1 MNAPI
6 RLSKTSAP
14 RHSGISPLMLD
25 PLVVPDR
32 DPIRGIIPID
42 KLTADLLVEVP
53 KGAEFRNSLSIQL
66 FINNDFE
73 DPDNFIGDPVDLASF
88 DLTDPTL
95 VKFDLFYKTT
105 EFPAQGANV
114 TVSLNYF
121 LFDTASESGVAAGL
135 PLSVRFDRQPAGGDE
150 LPPIAFTDEQLSGI
164 TASDLDVDGKL
175 NTIVDPYHL
184 GEEGD
189 LVELWLGDSATN
201 GSYLAPTYPVTD
213 PRLQLPVSFTRE
225 QLDAVGDAQA
235 MYFGYRVTDFAG
247 NVSPVSN
254 LTAIDVFINLPTL
267 DPPVVPEAAD
277 GLVTYNDANPSVT
290 VEIPRYDGA
299 ALNDAIVVLW
309 GGLPTNPH
317 ALTQADMDRD
327 PLLPVAYIEVPYA
340 TVATAGNGMAI
351 EVLYQMTRAGSPML
365 PSPKVDVP
373 VDLRTP
379 GGPDPDPDPELPEHG
394 NIRVPSIQCG
404 TSPVNT
410 IDPTDFGKDAVATVF
425 RQGVDNNPIWLV
437 DDVIQMHW
445 ATISNP
451 EIASMTV
458 TVPNEGANIPIPIP
472 FTDVIEAIGVGPVDT
487 WFTLTRELP
496 AEGGGTVPVTVR
508 SPIQEVQVASASALP
523 GDGNQ
528 LAAADFWEK
537 NASNIIVKRVG
548 ARGTSVRI
556 SLAGVSNIGLALN
569 PTISYNFVGLES
581 GDANGPPTPPGAEI
595 EDSRITATDVPLE
608 QSHIDDGY
616 FEVALPY
623 AKTYFICRNGA
634 KLNYS
639 LANDFGRNS
648 NHVEAFV
655 RFAMNE
661 AGGSCLV
668 PTFAKASGVMA
679 SMTSAPTKHALS
691 VSDNNLPPIA
701 FTEEQRSGISEDDLE
716 QGVLVAAVNPYFG
729 VAEGDVIE
737 PWVGTSEAESSGIY
751 LSSSTVDD
759 PDKKT
764 PINFAGE
771 SILEVGNNQR
781 LYFGYRVTD
790 KGGEVSGLS
799 RLVGIQ
805 VNIESR

>member
-1 MNAPI
+1 
-6 RLSKTSAP
+6 
-14 RHSGISPLMLD
+14 MLD

-309 GGLPTNPH
+309 G
-317 ALTQADMDRD
+317 ACQ
-327 PLLPVAYIEVPYA
+327 
-340 TVATAGNGMAI
+340 
-351 EVLYQMTRAGSPML
+351 
-365 PSPKVDVP
+365 
-373 VDLRTP
+373 
-379 GGPDPDPDPELPEHG
+379 
-394 NIRVPSIQCG
+394 
-404 TSPVNT
+404 
-410 IDPTDFGKDAVATVF
+410 
-425 RQGVDNNPIWLV
+425 
-437 DDVIQMHW
+437 
-445 ATISNP
+445 
-451 EIASMTV
+451 
-458 TVPNEGANIPIPIP
+458 
-472 FTDVIEAIGVGPVDT
+472 
-487 WFTLTRELP
+487 
-496 AEGGGTVPVTVR
+496 
-508 SPIQEVQVASASALP
+508 
-523 GDGNQ
+523 
-528 LAAADFWEK
+528 
-537 NASNIIVKRVG
+537 
-548 ARGTSVRI
+548 
-556 SLAGVSNIGLALN
+556 
-569 PTISYNFVGLES
+569 
-581 GDANGPPTPPGAEI
+581 PTPM
-595 EDSRITATDVPLE
+595 R
-608 QSHIDDGY
+608 
-616 FEVALPY
+616 
-623 AKTYFICRNGA
+623 
-634 KLNYS
+634 
-639 LANDFGRNS
+639 
-648 NHVEAFV
+648 
-655 RFAMNE
+655 
-661 AGGSCLV
+661 
-668 PTFAKASGVMA
+668 
-679 SMTSAPTKHALS
+679 
-691 VSDNNLPPIA
+691 
-701 FTEEQRSGISEDDLE
+701 
-716 QGVLVAAVNPYFG
+716 
-729 VAEGDVIE
+729 
-737 PWVGTSEAESSGIY
+737 
-751 LSSSTVDD
+751 
-759 PDKKT
+759 
-764 PINFAGE
+764 
-771 SILEVGNNQR
+771 
-781 LYFGYRVTD
+781 
-790 KGGEVSGLS
+790 
-799 RLVGIQ
+799 
-805 VNIESR
+805 